1 MVDLV
6 ERKFSS
12 AQFKELIIDRFDPST
27 SYVHIY
33 MYRDTPREEN
43 KRKKY
48 MLRRSAINFDKYVFA
63 TDYELSCQ

>member
-12 AQFKELIIDRFDPST
+12 AQFKKLIIDRFDPST

-33 MYRDTPREEN
+33 IYIETHQEKRTRGKNTCFVVALLTLTNMYLLQIMN
-43 KRKKY
+43 
-48 MLRRSAINFDKYVFA
+48 
-63 TDYELSCQ
+63 